1 MKMNL
6 NLQLKWASGILVVA
20 SIAAGCAPPPA
31 PPAPVATSTV
41 PAALPPFQFKTKT
54 GTPITMPQDTK
65 LISSL
70 VATRSFG
77 ARPDPFALLGPE
89 QSFNQSQTTE
99 RVLNQ
104 IGGFATMYEPPLE
117 VADQS
122 EFVEPQPYRRLA
134 GVLVGDTVS
143 AIIVMEDGSTH
154 LIKPGMRIPNSPW
167 RVLSIDEEKAVLRRA
182 GTVKPTQIIVRL
194 ETPPGGVPTGG
205 GGGRGPGGAPG
216 NPGGAGGPG
225 GRPGGGLG
233 SGDIG

>member
-1 MKMNL
+1 
-6 NLQLKWASGILVVA
+6 
-20 SIAAGCAPPPA
+20 
-31 PPAPVATSTV
+31 
-41 PAALPPFQFKTKT
+41 
-54 GTPITMPQDTK
+54 
-65 LISSL
+65 
-70 VATRSFG
+70 
-77 ARPDPFALLGPE
+77 
-89 QSFNQSQTTE
+89 
-99 RVLNQ
+99 
-104 IGGFATMYEPPLE
+104 
-117 VADQS
+117 
-122 EFVEPQPYRRLA
+122 LA

-216 NPGGAGGPG
+216 NPGGAGGAG